1 MPLTVLTYATS
12 CCYSPTLTCVSPL
25 QLLIIQSTLYTP
37 QERHHHHSHPHHSHH
52 CAYHPLCLILCY
64 CPLLP
69 FPLFLGSALLMLTQP
84 THTHGD
90 PRFTCHCN
98 QPDPRIHATHGAGQ
112 IMHGTDHIVVHLK
125 MHLSKLIRL
134 LLHHDLLM
142 PHLQT
147 LAFWRRYN
155 NNGPTLSWQTCPHAR
170 AHPDISL
177 ARVFALH
184 PPGMTLISQSIQL
197 ANTHK
202 TYTKYQHGDKI
213 PQTDL
218 PFAAHHLQHSTDV
231 PASAS
236 SSSR

>member
-90 PRFTCHCN
+90 PRHTR
-98 QPDPRIHATHGAGQ
+98 PRNRQDTHICATHGVGQ
-112 IMHGTDHIVVHLK
+112 IAHGADHIAVHLK
-125 MHLSKLIRL
+125 MRLSELIRP
-134 LLHHDLLM
+134 LLHPDLLM
-142 PHLQT
+142 LPLQT
-147 LAFWRRYN
+147 
-155 NNGPTLSWQTCPHAR
+155 
-170 AHPDISL
+170 
-177 ARVFALH
+177 V
-184 PPGMTLISQSIQL
+184 
-197 ANTHK
+197 
-202 TYTKYQHGDKI
+202 
-213 PQTDL
+213 
-218 PFAAHHLQHSTDV
+218 
-231 PASAS
+231 
-236 SSSR
+236 